1 VIKAVFIIFSI
12 LTLLSGYMTYQGVGL
27 QEVKS
32 IEKEVSSVRSS
43 SHTGSWGGGS
53 SYSGGFSR
61 GK

>member
-1 VIKAVFIIFSI
+1 MVKVIFILFSI

-32 IEKEVSSVRSS
+32 IEKKKPSVRSS
-43 SHTGSWGGGS
+43 SHSGSWGGGS
-53 SYSGGFSR
+53 SYSGGFSS

>member
-1 VIKAVFIIFSI
+1 MIKVVFLIFSI
-12 LTLLSGYMTYQGVGL
+12 LTVVSGYITYQGIGL

-32 IEKEVSSVRSS
+32 IEKKVSSVRSS
-43 SHTGSWGGGS
+43 SHSGSWGGGS